1 MNAATQ
7 TVIPPA
13 DRLKE
18 SGVAFSLA
26 ALLPLVVSVLLSVVV
41 AIAGEGATA
50 SVWYRY
56 LAYLL
61 PQLCFAAAA
70 AVYIRRTRHPFAE
83 LYQSAKPRY
92 FVLAV
97 LLQFGLLFSL
107 GELNT
112 LFISFLEKLGYT
124 SSASVLPPLEGGW
137 LALTLLVV
145 ALLPAVFE
153 ETLFRGILARNMQGA
168 GWGTAV
174 TILVSGALFSLFH
187 GRPEQTIYQFL
198 CGCCFALIAVRA
210 GSILPTV
217 LSHLIN
223 NAAILILTATGYQTE
238 GGWTMPQG
246 WHIGLIAAACAALAA
261 VLLFLLLDKSN
272 AQKGGVRD
280 GKQFF
285 LGAGVGILVCAVL
298 WISNLVTG
306 LTGV

>member
-83 LYQSAKPRY
+83 MYRGAKPQY
-92 FVLAV
+92 YLIAV
-97 LLQFGLLFSL
+97 LMQFGLLFSL

-174 TILVSGALFSLFH
+174 TILLSGALFSLFH

-198 CGCCFALIAVRA
+198 CGCCFALIAVRS

-223 NAAILILTATGYQTE
+223 NAAILILSACGIDTFE
-238 GGWTMPQG
+238 GTLK
-246 WHIGLIAAACAALAA
+246 IVLISVGA
-261 VLLFLLLDKSN
+261 VLLVGTLTYLIFFDKKTN
-272 AQKGGVRD
+272 RRGGAPRAGV
-280 GKQFF
+280 FF
-285 LGAGVGILVCAVL
+285 LAAAVGILICIVQWVSML
-298 WISNLVTG
+298 ITG
-306 LTGV
+306 FVHV

>member
-1 MNAATQ
+1 MNAAAQ
-7 TVIPPA
+7 TIIPPA

-174 TILVSGALFSLFH
+174 TILLSGALFSLFH

-223 NAAILILTATGYQTE
+223 NAAILILSACGIDTFE
-238 GGWTMPQG
+238 GTLK
-246 WHIGLIAAACAALAA
+246 IVLISVGA
-261 VLLFLLLDKSN
+261 VLLVGTLTYLIFFDKKTN
-272 AQKGGVRD
+272 RRGGAPRAGV
-280 GKQFF
+280 FF
-285 LGAGVGILVCAVL
+285 LAAAVGILICIVQWVSML
-298 WISNLVTG
+298 ITG
-306 LTGV
+306 FTHV

>member
-83 LYQSAKPRY
+83 MYRGAKPQY
-92 FVLAV
+92 YLIAV
-97 LLQFGLLFSL
+97 LMQFGLLFSL

-168 GWGTAV
+168 GWGTTV

-198 CGCCFALIAVRA
+198 CGCCFALIAVRS

-223 NAAILILTATGYQTE
+223 NAAILILSACGIDTFE
-238 GGWTMPQG
+238 GTLK
-246 WHIGLIAAACAALAA
+246 IVLISVGA
-261 VLLFLLLDKSN
+261 VLLVGTLTYLIFFDKKTN
-272 AQKGGVRD
+272 RRGGAPRAGV
-280 GKQFF
+280 FF
-285 LGAGVGILVCAVL
+285 LAAAVGILICIVQWV
-298 WISNLVTG
+298 SMLVTG
-306 LTGV
+306 FTHV